1 MKVKLL
7 NYTPNPE
14 KTVYLAARQCF
25 SQNFPEGGNQEDWE
39 KLIKF
44 LISHQHFSPFEHIS
58 FTFSIQEISR
68 VCSHQLVR
76 HRLASYSQQS
86 QRRVSFEEFDWITPP
101 KIARQTLARETFQ
114 KCISQ
119 IQDAIAGLY
128 CLKIPIEDIRYLLPQ
143 AVTTK
148 IIVTMNA
155 RELFHFFEERLCKKA
170 QWEIRSLANKM
181 LQLCLDV
188 SPIIFSHCG
197 PKCARLKY
205 CPEGKRCEYFS
216 FWKEKKWYVG

>member
-1 MKVKLL
+1 MEVKLL
-7 NYTPNPE
+7 NHTPEPE

-25 SQNFPEGGNQEDWE
+25 SLNFPEEGSKEDW
-39 KLIKF
+39 KRLIGF

-68 VCSHQLVR
+68 ACSHQLVR

-86 QRRVSFEEFDWITPP
+86 QRRVSFEEFNWITPP

-119 IQDAIAGLY
+119 IQDAIAGLH

-155 RELFHFFEERLCKKA
+155 RELFHFFEERLCKMA
-170 QWEIRSLANKM
+170 QREIRELANKM
-181 LQLCLDV
+181 LQLCRKV
-188 SPIIFSHCG
+188 SPVIFNHSG
-197 PKCARLKY
+197 PKCKRLNY
-205 CPEGKRCEYFS
+205 CPERKQVCEYYY
-216 FWKEKKWYVG
+216 FWKEK